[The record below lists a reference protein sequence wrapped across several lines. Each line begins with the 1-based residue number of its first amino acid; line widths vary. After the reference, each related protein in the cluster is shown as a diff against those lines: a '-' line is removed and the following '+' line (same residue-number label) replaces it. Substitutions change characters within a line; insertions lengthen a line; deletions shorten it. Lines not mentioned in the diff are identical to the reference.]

1 MTRIKKAT
9 YSEKYKRGNFQ
20 DKESRPLLIQK
31 IKDAE
36 QIELLEAGLYKD
48 GEGYLIIRF
57 DFKNNKG
64 PWEISQK

>member
-1 MTRIKKAT
+1 MRGIRKPS

-36 QIELLEAGLYKD
+36 QIELLEAGLYKSNK
-48 GEGYLIIRF
+48 EGYLIIRF
-57 DFKNNKG
+57 DFKNDKR
-64 PWEISQK
+64 Q